1 MSAGMLMEALI
12 SCHGVQKRERQICD
26 AHRQRPHVSKRG
38 GGNHQLFMRGITMS
52 SRPHVVIIGGGFGG
66 LSAAQTLKRAPV
78 DITLIDR
85 RNFHLFQPLLY
96 QVATGS
102 LSPGEIAAP
111 LRGVLSRQKNA
122 KVLLGD
128 VVDVNP
134 ETNSILLADGA
145 IIHYDFLIV
154 AAGTQSSYYGHE
166 EWRQWAPSLK
176 SVEEATEI
184 RHKILYAFEVAER
197 ISDPAARASW
207 LTFVIVGGGPTGV
220 ELAGAI
226 GEIARQTL
234 RNDFRSIHPEE
245 AQIVLMDGAPRV
257 LMSFPEALSR
267 KATESLKRLGVQV
280 RTGVRVKEIN
290 REGVTI
296 AQGSTES
303 RLDAR
308 TVIWAG
314 GVTAPPLGRALA
326 KSAGAETDKSGR
338 IKVEP
343 DLTLPRFRNIFVIG
357 DLAISVDGSGK
368 PLPGVAQVAMQG
380 GAYAAKSIVK
390 KIRTG
395 QELPPFDYF
404 DKGSLAVIGRA
415 AAVAN
420 AFGLKLS
427 GLPAWIV
434 WAFIHLMYIVQF
446 QSKVLVFIQWAI
458 QDLTFSR
465 SARLITGTTTTDFNF
480 NKELAAQQSQPS
492 AETTH
497 AAGTGR

>member
-1 MSAGMLMEALI
+1 MNA
-12 SCHGVQKRERQICD
+12 
-26 AHRQRPHVSKRG
+26 
-38 GGNHQLFMRGITMS
+38 
-52 SRPHVVIIGGGFGG
+52 RPHVVIIGGGFGG
-66 LSAAQTLKRAPV
+66 LSAARALKRAPV

-102 LSPGEIAAP
+102 LSPGEITAP
-111 LRGVLSRQKNA
+111 LRGVLSKQKNA
-122 KVLLGD
+122 RVLLGEVMD
-128 VVDVNP
+128 VDP
-134 ETNSILLADGA
+134 DAKSILLADGA
-145 IIHYDFLIV
+145 VIEYDFLIV
-154 AAGTQSSYYGHE
+154 AAGAQSSYYGHE

-176 SVEEATEI
+176 SIEEATEI

-197 ISDPAARASW
+197 ITDPAARASW
-207 LTFVIVGGGPTGV
+207 LTFVIVGAGATGV

-245 AQIVLMDGAPRV
+245 ARIILMDGAPRV
-257 LMSFPEALSR
+257 LMPFPEELSR
-267 KATESLKRLGVQV
+267 KAAKSLDRLGVQV
-280 RTGVRVKEIN
+280 RTGVMVKGID
-290 REGVTI
+290 REGVRI
-296 AQGSTES
+296 AQGSAEI

-314 GVTAPPLGRALA
+314 GVAAPPIGRALA

-338 IKVEP
+338 IKVGP

-357 DLAISVDGSGK
+357 DLAISADRSGK

-380 GAYAAKSIVK
+380 GAYAAKSIIK
-390 KIRTG
+390 RIKTG
-395 QELPPFDYF
+395 QDLPAFKYF

-420 AFGLKLS
+420 AFGVKLS
-427 GLPAWIV
+427 GLPAWLV
-434 WAFIHLMYIVQF
+434 WAFIHLMYIVEF
-446 QSKVLVFIQWAI
+446 RNRVLVLIQWAF

-465 SARLITGTTTTDFNF
+465 GARLITGTTTTDFNF
-480 NKELAAQQSQPS
+480 NKEIAAVRIEPGAEITQS
-492 AETTH
+492 AG
-497 AAGTGR
+497 AAH